1 MKIQLPPH
9 AKRIIFVNVD
19 GVLTNAN
26 RYWLR
31 HLGEGELTN
40 PSAQVLD
47 PTALAMLAQFCK
59 KFDAVI
65 IMASAWVIRYPTVA
79 DWTALFAEAGVELPV
94 VDALPMCSCWQVA
107 AREYMADMPDVDW
120 VLFEDD
126 AFPPPGSQTVV
137 SVNKA
142 VGLTTANLE
151 LAAEFLAPDSEE
163 FEELRDLNRA
173 FMSSSRY

>member
-26 RYWLR
+26 RYWLQA
-31 HLGEGELTN
+31 LGVGELTN
-40 PSAQVLD
+40 PSARVLD
-47 PTALAMLAQFCK
+47 PSALLMLAQFCK
-59 KFDAVI
+59 QLDAVVV
-65 IMASAWVIRYPTVA
+65 MASAWVVRYPTV
-79 DWTALFAEAGVELPV
+79 DQLNALFAEAGVPLPV
-94 VDALPMCSCWQVA
+94 IDALPMCSSWQVA

-137 SVNKA
+137 SINKA

-151 LAAEFLAPDSEE
+151 LAAEFLAPESEVLA
-163 FEELRDLNRA
+163 ELRDLNRA
-173 FMSSSRY
+173 FGARAY